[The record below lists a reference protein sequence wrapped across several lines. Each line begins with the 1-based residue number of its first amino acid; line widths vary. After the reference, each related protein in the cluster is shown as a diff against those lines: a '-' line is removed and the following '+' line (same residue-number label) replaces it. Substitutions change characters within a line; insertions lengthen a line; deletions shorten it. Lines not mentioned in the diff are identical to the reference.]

1 MKSVYKSEKSTCEN
15 FENRVGNESFIFKN
29 IKRRRII
36 NDEKQTI
43 ACLYINSKTLIIR
56 ETRLSIDRE
65 KERFSE
71 NI

>member
-43 ACLYINSKTLIIR
+43 ACLDINS
-56 ETRLSIDRE
+56 
-65 KERFSE
+65 
-71 NI
+71 

>member
-15 FENRVGNESFIFKN
+15 FENRNESFIFKN

-65 KERFSE
+65 KDRFSE

>member
-15 FENRVGNESFIFKN
+15 FENRNESFIFKN

>member
-1 MKSVYKSEKSTCEN
+1 MDLVVGTFSRNLVYIWASFKRMKSVYKSEKSTCEN

-43 ACLYINSKTLIIR
+43 ACLYINS
-56 ETRLSIDRE
+56 
-65 KERFSE
+65 
-71 NI
+71 